1 MISSMTGFGEITAE
15 VDGTVYSVEIRTV
28 NNRHLKAYIRLPEKA
43 AFLNDQIEK
52 MLRNELSRGT
62 VNYSLRMHNISSQA
76 DVEIDKNTLKSYI
89 DNLKE
94 IAAES
99 DLKERIDLAVLLTL
113 PGAVQEIAP
122 SEEMAEKLK
131 GVVLD
136 LTSKAIDSLKEMRAQ
151 EGVALAN
158 DLLANCAALRDKTDL
173 VQKGSKNTVELYH
186 GKLKKRVDEL
196 LANAKL
202 KIDSDLLAREVAIF
216 AERSDVAEEITR
228 LHSHITQFEKG
239 CNGNENAGRR
249 LDFIGQE
256 MLRETNTIGSKA
268 LNADISNLVID
279 MKCIIDRIKEQVQNV
294 E

>member
-28 NNRHLKAYIRLPEKA
+28 NNKHLKAYIRLPEKA
-43 AFLNDQIEK
+43 AFLNEQIEK

-62 VNYSLRMHNISSQA
+62 VNYSLRTHNISSQA
-76 DVEIDKNTLKSYI
+76 DVEIDKNTLKGYI
-89 DNLKE
+89 DNLKA
-94 IAAES
+94 IARDS
-99 DLKERIDLAVLLTL
+99 GLKERIDLAVLLTL
-113 PGAVQEIAP
+113 PGAIQEIAP
-122 SEEMAEKLK
+122 SEEMAEKIK
-131 GVVLD
+131 TVVLD
-136 LTSKAIDSLKEMRAQ
+136 LSNKAIQKLKEMRAQ
-151 EGVALAN
+151 EGIALAD
-158 DLLANCAALRDKTDL
+158 DLLANCKALKEKTDL
-173 VQKGSKNTVELYH
+173 VQKNGGNTVQLYH
-186 GKLKKRVDEL
+186 DKLKKRVDEL

-228 LHSHITQFEKG
+228 LNSHLQQFENG
-239 CNGNENAGRR
+239 CNGNENVGRK
-249 LDFIGQE
+249 LDFIAQE
-256 MLRETNTIGSKA
+256 MLREANTIGSKA

>member
-1 MISSMTGFGEITAE
+1 MTGFGEITAE
-15 VDGTVYSVEIRTV
+15 VDGTVYSVEIRSV

-43 AFLNDQIEK
+43 AFLNDLIEK
-52 MLRNELSRGT
+52 KIRNELSRGT
-62 VNYSLRMHNISSQA
+62 VNYSLRMHNISSQV
-76 DVEIDKNTLKSYI
+76 DIEIDKNTLKSYI
-89 DNLKE
+89 DSLKD

-99 DLKERIDLAVLLTL
+99 GLEENIDLAVLLTL

-131 GVVLD
+131 GVILD
-136 LTSKAIDSLKEMRAQ
+136 LTAKAIDKLKEVRAQ
-151 EGVALAN
+151 EGIDLAD
-158 DLLANCAALRDKTDL
+158 DLLANCGALKDKTDQ
-173 VQKGSKNTVELYH
+173 VQSDSVNTVELYH
-186 GKLKKRVDEL
+186 DKLKKRVDEL
-196 LANAKL
+196 LSNAKL

-228 LHSHITQFEKG
+228 LNSHLKQFEKACRG
-239 CNGNENAGRR
+239 NGNVGRR
-249 LDFIGQE
+249 LDFISQE